1 MIVGVLRTPSLS
13 GVLPSATAG
22 TGEPLLPWKAC
33 FGWWQET
40 HASPRGSERFLS
52 SNRRLPRS
60 CKSFS
65 DASSAEWANRDG
77 VCAEL
82 GRLRDASKTDKR
94 RARTRAVGIG
104 DVSSDRRSRR
114 RQPAPLV
121 SELTP
126 SNECD
131 AIWNRSNLKSSV
143 PAYGFRCSFCSTSRF
158 RRTPVLGRPANC
170 QFVAWAKTLGARLE
184 LIEWPISF
192 RKSTTRFGATRP
204 PNSGGNTRTS
214 SSPP

>member
-60 CKSFS
+60 CRSFS
-65 DASSAEWANRDG
+65 DASSAECANREG

-82 GRLRDASKTDKR
+82 GRPRNGGA
-94 RARTRAVGIG
+94 
-104 DVSSDRRSRR
+104 
-114 RQPAPLV
+114 LV

-126 SNECD
+126 GNECD
-131 AIWNRSNLKSSV
+131 AILE
-143 PAYGFRCSFCSTSRF
+143 SFKFEIRRPRGRF
-158 RRTPVLGRPANC
+158 
-170 QFVAWAKTLGARLE
+170 
-184 LIEWPISF
+184 
-192 RKSTTRFGATRP
+192 
-204 PNSGGNTRTS
+204 
-214 SSPP
+214 